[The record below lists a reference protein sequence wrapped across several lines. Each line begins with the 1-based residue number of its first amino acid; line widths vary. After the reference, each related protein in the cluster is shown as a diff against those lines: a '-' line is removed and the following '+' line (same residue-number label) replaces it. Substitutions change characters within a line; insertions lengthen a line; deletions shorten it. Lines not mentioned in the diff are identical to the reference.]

1 MVLIPDFAFGDHKI
15 PSGAQHARVRFNASA
30 GNRLQVI
37 DLQLDRGDFRSPW
50 DDTVGSDGRRGV
62 GQRRKNS
69 SVDHSMD
76 LLMVR
81 PHIQQKNRVPLLHFF
96 HIEAEMRYHP
106 AFFHALA
113 H

>member
-1 MVLIPDFAFGDHKI
+1 MVVISDFAFGVHKVS
-15 PSGAQHARVRFNASA
+15 SGAQHTRVSFNASPR
-30 GNRLQVI
+30 NRLQII

-50 DDTVGSDGRRGV
+50 HNTVGSDGRCGV

-69 SVDHSMD
+69 SMDHSMN

-81 PHIQQKNRVPLLHFF
+81 PDIPQKNRMASLDLFDV
-96 HIEAEMRYHP
+96 EAEVCDYL